1 MKELFLNSQ
10 YNTLKINMPLNM
22 MLAILISVEYMVAE
36 VIDNKLKMRKM
47 AKMGQMM
54 DMSTMPKK
62 WEMFLYYIPCIM
74 LSIMYAFTNLI
85 FLNIALVDIV
95 RRNY

>member
-1 MKELFLNSQ
+1 LFLNSQ
-10 YNTLKINMPLNM
+10 YNTLKMNMPLNM
-22 MLAILISVEYMVAE
+22 MLAVLISIEYMVAE

-62 WEMFLYYIPCIM
+62 WEMFVYYIPCIM
-74 LSIMYAFTNLI
+74 LSIMYAFMNLM